1 LRCKSHIYEGFRQ
14 SHGRALAVG
23 AGFSLTQQQ
32 FCSTMIGRNPTPL
45 LEITMSEVPHDGGSP
60 VVRNVLMVLAVV
72 YLIGTVIFMVQ
83 AQGRI
88 NDLEKKQAAAQ
99 TELVKKMTESNAQM
113 KAQLNVLADR
123 AGMNH
128 KELSKKAQELQ
139 AKELE
144 TATRLKVDEETT
156 KQQIGAVT
164 SDVNGVKGEVVK
176 VSADVTDTKNDLA
189 VTKGKLDHAIGDL
202 NKHSEL
208 IATSHDELE
217 MLKHRGDRDYFEFT
231 LHKEKTPTH
240 LSIVSLQL
248 KKTDPKKSKFTL
260 YVLAEDKK
268 IEKKDRTIN
277 EPLQFYT
284 GRDRALFEVVVNT
297 VDKNTVTGYL
307 STPKNVA
314 TTQMPSH
321 APSSQ

>member
-1 LRCKSHIYEGFRQ
+1 MSDVPQ
-14 SHGRALAVG
+14 SESG
-23 AGFSLTQQQ
+23 
-32 FCSTMIGRNPTPL
+32 N
-45 LEITMSEVPHDGGSP
+45 P
-60 VVRNVLMVLAVV
+60 VVRTILMVVAVV
-72 YLIGTVIFMVQ
+72 FMIGSVIFMVL

-88 NDLEKKQAAAQ
+88 NDLEKKQAATQAD
-99 TELVKKMTESNAQM
+99 LLKKMADSNAQM
-113 KAQLNVLADR
+113 KASISVLAR
-123 AGMNH
+123 EAGITQ
-128 KELSKKAQELQ
+128 KDLGKKTATLQ
-139 AKELE
+139 AEE
-144 TATRLKVDEETT
+144 HATQERLKTDEDTT
-156 KQQIGAVT
+156 KQQFGAV
-164 SDVNGVKGEVVK
+164 SSEVSGVKGEVVK
-176 VSADVTDTKNDLA
+176 VSADVTDTRNDLA
-189 VTKGKLDHAIGDL
+189 VTKGKLEHAIGDL

-231 LHKEKTPTH
+231 LKKDKEPTH

-277 EPLQFYT
+277 EPLQFYS
-284 GRDRALFEVVVNT
+284 GRDRALFEVVVNS

-314 TTQMPSH
+314 ATQMPSH

>member
-1 LRCKSHIYEGFRQ
+1 
-14 SHGRALAVG
+14 
-23 AGFSLTQQQ
+23 
-32 FCSTMIGRNPTPL
+32 
-45 LEITMSEVPHDGGSP
+45 MSEVSQNDGNP
-60 VVRNVLMVLAVV
+60 VVRTILMVVAGIYV
-72 YLIGTVIFMVQ
+72 IGSVIFMVQ
-83 AQGRI
+83 AQIRI
-88 NDLEKKQAAAQ
+88 GDMEKKQAAAQ
-99 TELVKKMTESNAQM
+99 EEIVKKMTDSSAQTRASM
-113 KAQLNVLADR
+113 NVLADR
-123 AGMNH
+123 VGMSH
-128 KELSKKAQELQ
+128 KQLTKETSALQ
-139 AKELE
+139 AKEQ
-144 TATRLKVDEETT
+144 ATESRLKADEESN
-156 KQQIGAVT
+156 KQQFGAVAT
-164 SDVNGVKGEVVK
+164 EVSGVKGELGK
-176 VSADVTDTKNDLA
+176 VGADVTDTKNDLA
-189 VTKGKLDHAIGDL
+189 ATKGKLEHAIGDL

-231 LHKEKTPTH
+231 LKKDKDPTR

-260 YVLAEDKK
+260 YVMADDKK

-284 GRDRALFEVVVNT
+284 GRERNLFEVVINT

-314 TTQMPSH
+314 ANQMPSH

>member
-1 LRCKSHIYEGFRQ
+1 
-14 SHGRALAVG
+14 
-23 AGFSLTQQQ
+23 
-32 FCSTMIGRNPTPL
+32 
-45 LEITMSEVPHDGGSP
+45 
-60 VVRNVLMVLAVV
+60 MVAAVV
-72 YLIGTVIFMVQ
+72 YLIGSVIFMVQ
-83 AQGRI
+83 AQIRI
-88 NDLEKKQAAAQ
+88 SDMEKKQAAAQ
-99 TELVKKMTESNAQM
+99 AEILKKMTDSNAQM
-113 KAQLNVLADR
+113 KASLNVLADR

-128 KELSKKAQELQ
+128 KELSKKASELQ
-139 AKELE
+139 AKEHE
-144 TATRLKVDEETT
+144 TESRLKADEEST
-156 KQQIGAVT
+156 KQQFGAVST
-164 SDVNGVKGEVVK
+164 EVSGVKGEVVK
-176 VSADVTDTKNDLA
+176 VSADVSDTKNDLA
-189 VTKGKLDHAIGDL
+189 VTKGKLEHAIGDL

-231 LHKEKTPTH
+231 LQKDKTPTH

-268 IEKKDRTIN
+268 IEKKDRSIN

-284 GRDRALFEVVVNT
+284 GRDRALFEVVVNS

>member
-1 LRCKSHIYEGFRQ
+1 
-14 SHGRALAVG
+14 
-23 AGFSLTQQQ
+23 
-32 FCSTMIGRNPTPL
+32 
-45 LEITMSEVPHDGGSP
+45 MSEVPQNDGNP
-60 VVRNVLMVLAVV
+60 VVRTILMVVAVV
-72 YLIGTVIFMVQ
+72 YVIGSVIFMVQ
-83 AQGRI
+83 AQIRI
-88 NDLEKKQAAAQ
+88 SDMEKRQAAAQ
-99 TELVKKMTESNAQM
+99 EEIVKKMTDSNAQTR
-113 KAQLNVLADR
+113 ASINVLADR
-123 AGMNH
+123 VGMTH
-128 KELSKKAQELQ
+128 KQLSKETTALQ
-139 AKELE
+139 AKEQ
-144 TATRLKVDEETT
+144 ATESRLKADEEST
-156 KQQIGAVT
+156 KQQFGAVT
-164 SDVNGVKGEVVK
+164 TEVSGVKGEVGK

-189 VTKGKLDHAIGDL
+189 TTKGKLDHAIGDL

-217 MLKHRGDRDYFEFT
+217 VLKHKGDRDYFEFT
-231 LHKEKTPTH
+231 LKKDKDPTR

-260 YVLAEDKK
+260 YVMADDKK

-284 GRDRALFEVVVNT
+284 GRDRALFEVVINT

-314 TTQMPSH
+314 TSQMPSH

>member
-1 LRCKSHIYEGFRQ
+1 MSDVPQNDGGNPLVRTI
-14 SHGRALAVG
+14 LMAV
-23 AGFSLTQQQ
+23 AVVF
-32 FCSTMIGRNPTPL
+32 MIG
-45 LEITMSEVPHDGGSP
+45 S
-60 VVRNVLMVLAVV
+60 
-72 YLIGTVIFMVQ
+72 VIFMIQ
-83 AQGRI
+83 AQIRI
-88 NDLEKKQAAAQ
+88 NDMEKKQATAQ
-99 TELVKKMTESNAQM
+99 EEIVKKMTDSNAQM
-113 KAQLNVLADR
+113 RASLNVLADK

-128 KELSKKAQELQ
+128 KELSKKAGEIQ
-139 AKELE
+139 AKERE
-144 TATRLKVDEETT
+144 TESRLKTDEETT
-156 KQQIGAVT
+156 KQQFGAVAT
-164 SDVNGVKGEVVK
+164 EVSGVKGDVGK

-189 VTKGKLDHAIGDL
+189 VTKGKLEHAIGDL

-231 LHKEKTPTH
+231 LKKDKDPTR

-268 IEKKDRTIN
+268 IEKKDRSIN

-284 GRDRALFEVVVNT
+284 GRDHALFEVVVNS

-314 TTQMPSH
+314 TSQMPSH

>member
-1 LRCKSHIYEGFRQ
+1 
-14 SHGRALAVG
+14 
-23 AGFSLTQQQ
+23 
-32 FCSTMIGRNPTPL
+32 
-45 LEITMSEVPHDGGSP
+45 MSDMPHDGGSP
-60 VVRNVLMVLAVV
+60 IVRNILMVVAVV
-72 YLIGTVIFMVQ
+72 YLIGTVVFMVQ

-88 NDLEKKQAAAQ
+88 NDLEKKEAAAQ
-99 TELVKKMTESNAQM
+99 AEQAKKMTDL
-113 KAQLNVLADR
+113 KASLNVLADR

-139 AKELE
+139 AKEHE
-144 TATRLKVDEETT
+144 TETRLKADEETT

-164 SDVNGVKGEVVK
+164 TDVNGVKGEVVK
-176 VSADVTDTKNDLA
+176 VSADMTDTKNDLA

-231 LHKEKTPTH
+231 LQKDKTPTH

-284 GRDRALFEVVVNT
+284 GRDRALFEVVVNS

-314 TTQMPSH
+314 GTQIPSH

>member
-1 LRCKSHIYEGFRQ
+1 
-14 SHGRALAVG
+14 
-23 AGFSLTQQQ
+23 
-32 FCSTMIGRNPTPL
+32 
-45 LEITMSEVPHDGGSP
+45 MSEVSQNDGNP
-60 VVRNVLMVLAVV
+60 VVRTILMVVAGIYV
-72 YLIGTVIFMVQ
+72 IGSVIFMVQ
-83 AQGRI
+83 AQIRI
-88 NDLEKKQAAAQ
+88 GDMEKKQAAAQ
-99 TELVKKMTESNAQM
+99 EEIVKKMTDSSAQTRASM
-113 KAQLNVLADR
+113 NVLADR
-123 AGMNH
+123 VGMSH
-128 KELSKKAQELQ
+128 KQLNKETSALQ
-139 AKELE
+139 AKEQ
-144 TATRLKVDEETT
+144 ATESRLKADEESN
-156 KQQIGAVT
+156 KQQFGAVAT
-164 SDVNGVKGEVVK
+164 EVSGVKGELGK
-176 VSADVTDTKNDLA
+176 VGADVTDTKNDLA
-189 VTKGKLDHAIGDL
+189 ATKGKLEHAIGDL

-231 LHKEKTPTH
+231 LKKDKDPTR

-260 YVLAEDKK
+260 YVMADDKK

-284 GRDRALFEVVVNT
+284 GRERNLFEVVINT

-314 TTQMPSH
+314 ANQMPSH

>member
-1 LRCKSHIYEGFRQ
+1 V
-14 SHGRALAVG
+14 A
-23 AGFSLTQQQ
+23 
-32 FCSTMIGRNPTPL
+32 
-45 LEITMSEVPHDGGSP
+45 
-60 VVRNVLMVLAVV
+60 AVV
-72 YLIGTVIFMVQ
+72 YLIGSVIFMVQ
-83 AQGRI
+83 AQIRI
-88 NDLEKKQAAAQ
+88 SDMEKKQAAAQ
-99 TELVKKMTESNAQM
+99 AEILKKMTDSDAQM
-113 KAQLNVLADR
+113 KAQLHVLADR

-128 KELSKKAQELQ
+128 KELSKKASELQ
-139 AKELE
+139 AREHE
-144 TATRLKVDEETT
+144 TESRLKADEEST

-164 SDVNGVKGEVVK
+164 NEVTGVKGEVVK

-189 VTKGKLDHAIGDL
+189 VTKGKLEHAIGDL

-231 LHKEKTPTH
+231 LQKDKTPTH

-284 GRDRALFEVVVNT
+284 GRDRALFEVVVNS

-314 TTQMPSH
+314 STQMPSH